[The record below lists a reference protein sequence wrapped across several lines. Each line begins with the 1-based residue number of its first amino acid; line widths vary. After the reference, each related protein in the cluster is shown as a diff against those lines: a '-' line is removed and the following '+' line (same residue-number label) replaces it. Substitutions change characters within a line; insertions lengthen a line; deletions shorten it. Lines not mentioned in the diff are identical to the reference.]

1 MKYRKYIFCALLVFN
16 AVISR
21 AESAADV
28 LAIIERNNTT
38 LAALR
43 QQADAEK
50 IGNRTDIA
58 LADPEIGFDYLW
70 GSPSAIGSR
79 KDFSLSQSFDVATLS
94 GNKSRLANMQDELVE
109 WHFRAE
115 RMKILLEA
123 KLLVL
128 DVIYYNKVLIE
139 LNQRKVDCERFL
151 GAQHKRLSAGDAN
164 ILEYNDAR
172 LESIQINADVSQT
185 KAERNVALA
194 ELSRLNGGYAID
206 ITDNEYP
213 GTDLPLAFDDWYA
226 NAEKKNPVLA
236 YVRHDVEVN
245 KKRLTI
251 VSQQGLPSIS
261 VGYMGEK
268 TMGELYHGISL
279 GVTVPL
285 WSNKN
290 KVRQAKA
297 EISAA
302 EARQSDAK
310 LQVYGQLETLYRRA
324 CGLRQVSDTYHRA
337 LNEANTIQL
346 LRKALEAGEISVID
360 YLTQIKM
367 YYNSIDKLLSAE
379 HEYQRALAELVA
391 VEL

>member
-1 MKYRKYIFCALLVFN
+1 MKYRKYIFCVLLVFN

-58 LADPEIGFDYLW
+58 LADPEIGFNYLW

-79 KDFSLSQSFDVATLS
+79 KDFSLSQSFDAVTLS
-94 GNKSRLANMQDELVE
+94 GSRNRLANMQNELVE
-109 WHFRAE
+109 WQYRAE

-123 KLLVL
+123 KLLIL
-128 DVIYYNKVLIE
+128 DVIYYNKLLAEIGIRKADAE
-139 LNQRKVDCERFL
+139 RLLNAQRKRM
-151 GAQHKRLSAGDAN
+151 SAGDAN
-164 ILEYNDAR
+164 ALEYNDAR
-172 LESIQINADVSQT
+172 LGVIQIEAEVAQAE
-185 KAERNVALA
+185 AERSVALT
-194 ELSRLNGGYAID
+194 ELVRLNGGNAIV
-206 ITDNEYP
+206 IIDNEYS
-213 GTDLPLAFDDWYA
+213 DVSIPLAFDDWYTL
-226 NAEKKNPVLA
+226 AEKKNPVLA

-245 KKRLTI
+245 KQQLT
-251 VSQQGLPSIS
+251 VANQQGLPSLS

-268 TMGELYHGISL
+268 TVGELYHGVSI
-279 GVTVPL
+279 GITVPL

-297 EISAA
+297 SITAA
-302 EARQSDAK
+302 EARQKDVK
-310 LQVYGQLETLYRRA
+310 FQVYGQLQTLYQRA
-324 CGLRQVSDTYHRA
+324 LGLKRTADTYHRA
-337 LNEANTIQL
+337 LSDTNTTLL
-346 LRKALEAGEISVID
+346 LRKALDAGEISVID

-367 YYNSIDKLLSAE
+367 YYDSIDKSLSAE

>member
-16 AVISR
+16 AGISR

-79 KDFSLSQSFDVATLS
+79 KDFNLSQSFDVATLS

-128 DVIYYNKVLIE
+128 DVIYYNKLLAEIGIRKADAE
-139 LNQRKVDCERFL
+139 RLLNAQRKRM
-151 GAQHKRLSAGDAN
+151 SAGDAN
-164 ILEYNDAR
+164 ALEYNDAR
-172 LESIQINADVSQT
+172 LGVIQIEAEVAQAE
-185 KAERNVALA
+185 AERSVALT
-194 ELSRLNGGYAID
+194 ELVRLNGGNAIV
-206 ITDNEYP
+206 IIDNEYS
-213 GTDLPLAFDDWYA
+213 DVSIPLAFDDWYTL
-226 NAEKKNPVLA
+226 AEKKNPVLA

-245 KKRLTI
+245 KQQLT
-251 VSQQGLPSIS
+251 VANQQGLPSLS

-268 TMGELYHGISL
+268 TVGELYHGVSI
-279 GVTVPL
+279 GITVPL

-297 EISAA
+297 SITAA
-302 EARQSDAK
+302 EARLKDVK
-310 LQVYGQLETLYRRA
+310 FQVYGQLQTLYQRA
-324 CGLRQVSDTYHRA
+324 LGLKRTADTYHRA
-337 LNEANTIQL
+337 LSDTNTTLL
-346 LRKALEAGEISVID
+346 LRKALDAGEISVID

-367 YYNSIDKLLSAE
+367 YYDSIDKSLSAE